1 MKKNEPPTLEDVARL
16 ASVST
21 ATISRCI
28 NEPEKVAE
36 QTRVR
41 IQKIID
47 DVGYTP
53 NFGARV
59 LARSRSN
66 TIGAIIPTMENA
78 MFASGLQA
86 FQETLAEAGVTL
98 LVASSGYDTDHEYTQ
113 IRSLITHG
121 ADALML
127 IGSSRP
133 QETLDFL
140 AVRKVPYINT
150 WCYEADSSR
159 LFAGFDNAAAAY
171 AMTQEVL
178 NLGHRRLAMIAGR
191 SSGNDRARN
200 RIEGVVRAV
209 DDFGPAA
216 NLTAVLETDYQLD
229 AGGDAFEHLLKSA
242 GHSPASWPS
251 AIICGNDVL
260 AAGAVMRT
268 RQRGI
273 RVPQD
278 ISITGFDD
286 ISLAQVV
293 SPALTTVKVPQ
304 IDMGRSAAT
313 LLLRLLADEAPDSIE
328 FKTEIV
334 HRDSLAPPVSRNKT

>member
-1 MKKNEPPTLEDVARL
+1 MKKNEPPTLEDVARM
-16 ASVST
+16 ANVST

-28 NEPEKVAE
+28 NVPDKVAE
-36 QTRVR
+36 PTRLR

-47 DVGYTP
+47 EVGYTP

-78 MFASGLQA
+78 LFASGLQA

-98 LVASSGYDTDHEYTQ
+98 LVASSGYKAEHELTQ

-140 AVRKVPYINT
+140 ALRNVPHILT
-150 WCYEADSSR
+150 WCFEDDSAR
-159 LFAGFDNAAAAY
+159 LFAGFDNSAAAY
-171 AMTQEVL
+171 TMTREVL
-178 NLGHRRLAMIAGR
+178 NLGHRHIAMIAGQT
-191 SSGNDRARN
+191 SGNDRAQH
-200 RIEGVVRAV
+200 RIDGVNKAV
-209 DDFGPAA
+209 QEFGHSAH
-216 NLTAVLETDYQLD
+216 LSAVVETGYQLTL
-229 AGGDAFEHLLKSA
+229 GGDAFERLM
-242 GHSPASWPS
+242 SPTKKPT

-260 AAGAVMRT
+260 AAGAVVRAT
-268 RQRGI
+268 QLGI
-273 RVPQD
+273 KVPLEV
-278 ISITGFDD
+278 SITGFDD
-286 ISLAQVV
+286 ISLASVV
-293 SPALTTVKVPQ
+293 SPALTTVRVPQ

-313 LLLRLLADEAPDSIE
+313 LLLSLLAEEKPASIK
-328 FKTEIV
+328 FDTEIV
-334 HRDSLAPPVSRNKT
+334 HRNSLAPPSPANDSSG